1 MKVQLVN
8 LNGKNDSNFVVETVN
23 KFSSPKSFDMFDVNI
38 IDLRS
43 PYIYQNKES
52 NDYRIIYNND
62 FLSIN
67 KNQITLN
74 PIKVAGCLYLKW
86 FLIRAI
92 YYFYM

>member
-67 KNQITLN
+67 KMIFNSRN
-74 PIKVAGCLYLKW
+74 AY
-86 FLIRAI
+86 
-92 YYFYM
+92 